1 MDMSLGFPQLV
12 LETKENEKG
21 CPMYDSENKNC
32 QVYHDMPL
40 NCQAYPLGYNGEK
53 YFVTD
58 TACQGLGEGEMTAE
72 QLKVQRDAAKEDY
85 EARVESNTLVP
96 LLYSIIMGNLVDVK
110 NLKVHFP
117 VYGGVLSKKVATVKA
132 VDGISL
138 QIKEGEIL
146 SIAGESG
153 CGKSTLLNLL
163 AGLDIPSE
171 GEVLIDN
178 TNIST
183 LPEHKRTELRAR
195 NLGFVYQFHHL
206 LKDFSSIYNTALP
219 LLISGV
225 DTNQAMAKAQEI
237 LKKVGLEN
245 RTNHKPSE
253 LSGGERQ
260 RVAIARAM
268 ITCLLYTS
276 PSPRDS

>member
-1 MDMSLGFPQLV
+1 VQAESIFLRFLDMSNIVECRSLGFNYGKGNSKTSV
-12 LETKENEKG
+12 LKNLNFQIKSNEKI
-21 CPMYDSENKNC
+21 
-32 QVYHDMPL
+32 
-40 NCQAYPLGYNGEK
+40 A
-53 YFVTD
+53 
-58 TACQGLGEGEMTAE
+58 
-72 QLKVQRDAAKEDY
+72 
-85 EARVESNTLVP
+85 
-96 LLYSIIMGNLVDVK
+96 IIG
-110 NLKVHFP
+110 
-117 VYGGVLSKKVATVKA
+117 
-132 VDGISL
+132 
-138 QIKEGEIL
+138 Q
-146 SIAGESG
+146 SG

-171 GEVLIDN
+171 GEVLVDN

-225 DTNQAMAKAQEI
+225 DTNQAMTKAQEI

-268 ITCLLYTS
+268 ITEPACLMADEPTGNLDATNAREVLDLIIELNKN
-276 PSPRDS
+276 RDTALLIVTHDLSIANKMERKFDLTNGFLVEK

>member
-1 MDMSLGFPQLV
+1 VQAESIFLRFLGMSNIVECRSLGFNYGKGNSKTSV
-12 LETKENEKG
+12 LKNLNFQIKSNEKI
-21 CPMYDSENKNC
+21 
-32 QVYHDMPL
+32 
-40 NCQAYPLGYNGEK
+40 A
-53 YFVTD
+53 
-58 TACQGLGEGEMTAE
+58 
-72 QLKVQRDAAKEDY
+72 
-85 EARVESNTLVP
+85 
-96 LLYSIIMGNLVDVK
+96 IIG
-110 NLKVHFP
+110 
-117 VYGGVLSKKVATVKA
+117 
-132 VDGISL
+132 
-138 QIKEGEIL
+138 Q
-146 SIAGESG
+146 SG

-171 GEVLIDN
+171 GEVLVDN

-225 DTNQAMAKAQEI
+225 DTNQAMTKAQEI

-268 ITCLLYTS
+268 ITEPACLMADEPTGNLDATNAREVLDLIIELNKN
-276 PSPRDS
+276 RDTALLIVTHDLSIANKMERKFDLTNGFLVEK

>member
-1 MDMSLGFPQLV
+1 MSNIVECRSLGFNYGKGNSKTSV
-12 LETKENEKG
+12 LKNLNFQIKSNEKI
-21 CPMYDSENKNC
+21 
-32 QVYHDMPL
+32 
-40 NCQAYPLGYNGEK
+40 A
-53 YFVTD
+53 
-58 TACQGLGEGEMTAE
+58 
-72 QLKVQRDAAKEDY
+72 
-85 EARVESNTLVP
+85 
-96 LLYSIIMGNLVDVK
+96 IIG
-110 NLKVHFP
+110 
-117 VYGGVLSKKVATVKA
+117 
-132 VDGISL
+132 
-138 QIKEGEIL
+138 Q
-146 SIAGESG
+146 SG

-171 GEVLIDN
+171 GEVLVDN

-268 ITCLLYTS
+268 ITEPACLMADEPTGNLDATNAREVLDLIIEINKN
-276 PSPRDS
+276 RDTALLIVTHDLSIANKMERKFDLTNGILVEK

>member
-1 MDMSLGFPQLV
+1 MSNIVECRSLGFNYGNGNSKTSV
-12 LETKENEKG
+12 LKNLNFQIKSNEKI
-21 CPMYDSENKNC
+21 
-32 QVYHDMPL
+32 
-40 NCQAYPLGYNGEK
+40 A
-53 YFVTD
+53 
-58 TACQGLGEGEMTAE
+58 
-72 QLKVQRDAAKEDY
+72 
-85 EARVESNTLVP
+85 
-96 LLYSIIMGNLVDVK
+96 IIG
-110 NLKVHFP
+110 
-117 VYGGVLSKKVATVKA
+117 
-132 VDGISL
+132 
-138 QIKEGEIL
+138 Q
-146 SIAGESG
+146 SG

-171 GEVLIDN
+171 GEVLVDN

-219 LLISGV
+219 LLINGV
-225 DTNQAMAKAQEI
+225 NTNQAMTKAQEI

-268 ITCLLYTS
+268 ITEPACLMADEPTGNLDAKNAREVLDLIIELNKN
-276 PSPRDS
+276 RDTALLIVTHDLSIANKMERKFDLTNGFLVEK

>member
-1 MDMSLGFPQLV
+1 MSNIVECRSLGFNYGKGNSKTSV
-12 LETKENEKG
+12 LKNLNFQIKSNEKI
-21 CPMYDSENKNC
+21 
-32 QVYHDMPL
+32 
-40 NCQAYPLGYNGEK
+40 A
-53 YFVTD
+53 
-58 TACQGLGEGEMTAE
+58 
-72 QLKVQRDAAKEDY
+72 
-85 EARVESNTLVP
+85 
-96 LLYSIIMGNLVDVK
+96 IIG
-110 NLKVHFP
+110 
-117 VYGGVLSKKVATVKA
+117 
-132 VDGISL
+132 
-138 QIKEGEIL
+138 Q
-146 SIAGESG
+146 SG

-163 AGLDIPSE
+163 AGLDTPSE
-171 GEVLIDN
+171 GEVLVDN

-225 DTNQAMAKAQEI
+225 NTNQAMAKAQEI

-268 ITCLLYTS
+268 ITEPACLMADEPTGNLDATNAREVLDLIIELNKN
-276 PSPRDS
+276 RDTALLIVTHDLSIANKMERKFDLTNGILVEK

>member
-1 MDMSLGFPQLV
+1 MSNIVECRSLGFNYGKGNSKTSV
-12 LETKENEKG
+12 LKNLNFQIKSNEKI
-21 CPMYDSENKNC
+21 
-32 QVYHDMPL
+32 
-40 NCQAYPLGYNGEK
+40 A
-53 YFVTD
+53 
-58 TACQGLGEGEMTAE
+58 
-72 QLKVQRDAAKEDY
+72 
-85 EARVESNTLVP
+85 
-96 LLYSIIMGNLVDVK
+96 IIG
-110 NLKVHFP
+110 
-117 VYGGVLSKKVATVKA
+117 
-132 VDGISL
+132 
-138 QIKEGEIL
+138 Q
-146 SIAGESG
+146 SG

-163 AGLDIPSE
+163 AGLDTPSE
-171 GEVLIDN
+171 VEVLVDN

-268 ITCLLYTS
+268 IAEPACLMADEPTGNLDATNAREVLDLIIELNKN
-276 PSPRDS
+276 RDTALLIVTHDLSIANKMERKFDLTNGFLVEK

>member
-1 MDMSLGFPQLV
+1 MQAESIFLRFLDMSNIVECRSLGFNYGKGNSKTSV
-12 LETKENEKG
+12 LKNLNFQIKSNEKI
-21 CPMYDSENKNC
+21 
-32 QVYHDMPL
+32 
-40 NCQAYPLGYNGEK
+40 A
-53 YFVTD
+53 
-58 TACQGLGEGEMTAE
+58 
-72 QLKVQRDAAKEDY
+72 
-85 EARVESNTLVP
+85 
-96 LLYSIIMGNLVDVK
+96 IIG
-110 NLKVHFP
+110 
-117 VYGGVLSKKVATVKA
+117 
-132 VDGISL
+132 
-138 QIKEGEIL
+138 Q
-146 SIAGESG
+146 SG

-171 GEVLIDN
+171 GEVLVDN

-225 DTNQAMAKAQEI
+225 DTNQAMTKAQEI

-268 ITCLLYTS
+268 ITEPACLMADEPTGNLDATNAREVLDLIIELNKN
-276 PSPRDS
+276 RDTALLIVTHDLSIANKMERKFDLTNGFLVEK